1 VRKLRK
7 IHMAGVIPVSGIETD
22 METVYP
28 EVILSIDK
36 GYTAIQKSV
45 FECAMAGCSTIWI
58 VANEDL
64 APIVRKVV
72 GDWIYDPVYMSRLH
86 FGEGNESRKEIPIFY
101 CPIHPKDVGRRDSY
115 GWSILNGVYSA
126 WKVGNEISK
135 WLIPEK
141 YYISF
146 PMSIFNIY
154 DIRAHRSKI
163 SDRNANFL
171 MSYEGKTVLD
181 NVPLSFTM
189 FNKDYI
195 NCRRSVNKATTK
207 DFYNTEEG
215 EIYPSRRLPL
225 KERWSAKSFSL
236 NQVLSELDTTDA
248 FLYNVDWYGDL
259 STWQGY
265 LDYLSSENLFKK
277 PHELL
282 TKPHRHA
289 NIPYNA

>member
-1 VRKLRK
+1 
-7 IHMAGVIPVSGIETD
+7 
-22 METVYP
+22 
-28 EVILSIDK
+28 
-36 GYTAIQKSV
+36 
-45 FECAMAGCSTIWI
+45 
-58 VANEDL
+58 
-64 APIVRKVV
+64 
-72 GDWIYDPVYMSRLH
+72 
-86 FGEGNESRKEIPIFY
+86 
-101 CPIHPKDVGRRDSY
+101 
-115 GWSILNGVYSA
+115 
-126 WKVGNEISK
+126 
-135 WLIPEK
+135 
-141 YYISF
+141 
-146 PMSIFNIY
+146 
-154 DIRAHRSKI
+154 
-163 SDRNANFL
+163 